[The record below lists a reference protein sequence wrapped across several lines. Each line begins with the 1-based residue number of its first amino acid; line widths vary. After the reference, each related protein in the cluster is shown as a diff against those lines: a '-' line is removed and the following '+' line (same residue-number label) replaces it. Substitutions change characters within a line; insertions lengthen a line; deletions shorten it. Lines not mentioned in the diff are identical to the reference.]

1 MAYEKLREVL
11 DAMPEARLMRLHEDV
26 LDSPDGSTHEMEG
39 VQIPKEQLLQLINQA
54 LVVDESS

>member
-1 MAYEKLREVL
+1 MAYEKLRQVL
-11 DAMPEARLMRLHEDV
+11 DAMPEARLMRLHEEV
-26 LDSPDGSTHEMEG
+26 LDSPDGSIHEMEG